1 MYACIYIVD
10 DTCGCTIFK
19 RTGVYLYIMLNI
31 PCFRYSRKIIWM
43 KLAPSNSNPRVIA
56 RYYLEATEK
65 LAGNSIATICMQFTM
80 ALSMQWHDC
89 HILRVL
95 ETNCSYYY
103 YRLLIDSSLWFWHR
117 KLQPCCTTY
126 CISLSWWIPSWWKE
140 FHVWPIKTNVVG
152 QLSMNKYV

>member
-10 DTCGCTIFK
+10 DTCGCMIFK

-56 RYYLEATEK
+56 KYYLEATEK

-89 HILRVL
+89 HILKVL
-95 ETNCSYYY
+95 ETDCFN
-103 YRLLIDSSLWFWHR
+103 YRLPIDSSLWFWHR

-126 CISLSWWIPSWWKE
+126 CILVSSWWIPSWWKE